1 MNKQFK
7 STEEWEL
14 ELGEQFRNYRLRLN
28 LGQIEL
34 AERANVGL
42 SALKNLESGKGA
54 TLKTLIKVTRALGRT
69 DWLEALHP
77 QVSISPLQIAK
88 FKRARKRASSPRVK
102 LEIKKGQSN

>member
-1 MNKQFK
+1 MNNNQFK
-7 STEEWEL
+7 STEEWEQDV
-14 ELGEQFRNYRLRLN
+14 GDQFRNYRLRLN

-34 AERANVGL
+34 AEQANVGL

-77 QVSISPLQIAK
+77 EISISPLQLAK
-88 FKRARKRASSPRVK
+88 FKRARMRASSPRKK
-102 LEIKKGQSN
+102 LET